1 MPHLTQVSR
10 HDRSEQFRPGDYVI
24 HKENRVVVY
33 RSHRVVKSIRRSWFI
48 LMVVLWRISEHDEQP
63 EDLFVCP
70 ADELLPLRS
79 YLLGILIFEVGSLI
93 IDLR

>member
-1 MPHLTQVSR
+1 M
-10 HDRSEQFRPGDYVI
+10 
-24 HKENRVVVY
+24 
-33 RSHRVVKSIRRSWFI
+33 
-48 LMVVLWRISEHDEQP
+48 LWRVSEHDEPP

-93 IDLR
+93 IDLRTRTKYLAVLSSPGAPSRALAALAPLQDALSSFLYLRARE